1 MSGSPAA
8 RAVPAQPVTS
18 PGLAALARPA
28 RGEWPWERAFPGAA
42 DQLRHVRAAARSLLD
57 GCGAQETV
65 VHLLSELSAN
75 AVLHSRSGWPGGE
88 FIVRLRHA
96 PGDCVWGEVEDAGS
110 GKWDGDLAA
119 SAREQSG
126 LFIVTALAWACGAAG
141 QPGCRRAVWFCVPC
155 QPAAAGD
162 DGR

>member
-1 MSGSPAA
+1 
-8 RAVPAQPVTS
+8 VTS

-28 RGEWPWERAFPGAA
+28 RGEWLWERAFPGAA
-42 DQLRHVRAAARSLLD
+42 DQLRHVRAAARALLD

-88 FIVRLRHA
+88 FIVRLQHT

-155 QPAAAGD
+155 QAAAAGD